1 MHPDQTNALLKEYS
15 DLIKDLQ
22 NDNADLNDKIQM
34 LENYIQELEF
44 QFRSSRDKNYDC

>member
-1 MHPDQTNALLKEYS
+1 MTPDQTNALLKEYS

-22 NDNADLNDKIQM
+22 TENADLTDKVQM

-44 QFRSSRDKNYDC
+44 QFKTSHDKSYDC